1 MIVNVTYKDYKTKA
15 TIEKTVGPS
24 YSFIDRIK
32 MGGIGTSKL
41 LMLEATEGIHN
52 LLTITSD
59 TTYCHLECR
68 QGGIVVGFQTTMK
81 IYAWLIPYHHLTIYN
96 NSGKLVIYG
105 SKNNIK
111 VKAPFNGTIDKKFIK
126 KVLTLKAEYL
136 QKFNFYP

>member
-1 MIVNVTYKDYKTKA
+1 MILNITYPNYKTKA
-15 TIEKTVGPS
+15 AISKAVGPS
-24 YSFIDRIK
+24 FSLLERIR

-41 LMLEATEGIHN
+41 LMLEATEDIHK
-52 LLTITSD
+52 LLTITND

-81 IYAWLIPYHHLTIYN
+81 IFAWLIPYHHLTIYN

-126 KVLTLKAEYL
+126 KVLTIKAQYL